1 MRTSTETIIEKYH
14 GMEKYHGISVDGN
27 HGLGGTKVNGEE
39 TIINA
44 DDWCGVVERAGYISQ
59 KSFNEEPVRLHNVDT
74 LANPLPTTASLSSV
88 GVKN

>member
-14 GMEKYHGISVDGN
+14 GISADGN
-27 HGLGGTKVNGEE
+27 HGLGGGIRKGPL
-39 TIINA
+39 TIIA
-44 DDWCGVVERAGYISQ
+44 SSDDWCGVVERAGYISQ